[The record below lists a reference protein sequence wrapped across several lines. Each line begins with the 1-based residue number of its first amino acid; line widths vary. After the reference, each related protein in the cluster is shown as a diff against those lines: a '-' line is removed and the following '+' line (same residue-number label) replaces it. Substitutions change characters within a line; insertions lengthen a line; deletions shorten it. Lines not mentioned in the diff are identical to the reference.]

1 MTITEWKKSYL
12 YWRYTIYI
20 KYINVVAIVVFV
32 AADEAI
38 HLIVVVNC

>member
-1 MTITEWKKSYL
+1 MEKVIFILAIY
-12 YWRYTIYI
+12 YIYIYI

-38 HLIVVVNC
+38 HLVVIVNC